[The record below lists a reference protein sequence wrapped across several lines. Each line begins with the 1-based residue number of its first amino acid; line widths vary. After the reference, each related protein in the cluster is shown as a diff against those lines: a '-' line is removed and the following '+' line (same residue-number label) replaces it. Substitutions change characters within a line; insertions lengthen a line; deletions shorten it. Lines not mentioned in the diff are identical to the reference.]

1 MISTKL
7 PENEDKE
14 KTRTSTSIS
23 SKVYG
28 KQKVEKN
35 REKKGNKSTDGRTDK
50 GSNIAVVHWKYY
62 KCRTQEIHMT
72 KKSDKFI

>member
-1 MISTKL
+1 M
-7 PENEDKE
+7 
-14 KTRTSTSIS
+14 S

-28 KQKVEKN
+28 KQKV
-35 REKKGNKSTDGRTDK
+35 KKRKHKHDGQTEK

-72 KKSDKFI
+72 KKSDKYI